1 MQVDIG
7 CPRTLYFGSKDQH
20 KAGARSQVGVRTAGA
35 ACASTDAL
43 FGLSNFLTLEW
54 LQQAG
59 EWCSSYTDK
68 SSVKREILLIL
79 VPMWLGRSPVC
90 FDTRVVQLHIPL
102 EFTSGTALPF
112 KWKPDD

>member
-7 CPRTLYFGSKDQH
+7 CPRMLYFGSKDQH
-20 KAGARSQVGVRTAGA
+20 KAVLGPRLVSGLQEQLVPPLM
-35 ACASTDAL
+35 L
-43 FGLSNFLTLEW
+43 FSRLSNFLTLER

-68 SSVKREILLIL
+68 SSVKREILLVV

-90 FDTRVVQLHIPL
+90 FDTGVVQLHVPR